1 MRFALGGSKKGLC
14 GDCDVYGSQLDVKK
28 SLLLDRAG
36 QMEPSS
42 FQNEPRTSKG
52 FVPSVLSLSENT
64 AQLTSNWFH
73 SSECYQ
79 LCIKCDWRAWF
90 SCHTFRAA
98 IALCSAALSETRW
111 VTFHF
116 SNICFSFFFFFW
128 HKCIPSANHCLA
140 RERKCSIFTGTDN
153 KCQKDPLQ

>member
-64 AQLTSNWFH
+64 AQLTSN
-73 SSECYQ
+73 
-79 LCIKCDWRAWF
+79 
-90 SCHTFRAA
+90 
-98 IALCSAALSETRW
+98 
-111 VTFHF
+111 
-116 SNICFSFFFFFW
+116 
-128 HKCIPSANHCLA
+128 
-140 RERKCSIFTGTDN
+140 
-153 KCQKDPLQ
+153 